1 MGEQLLTVITKYLD
15 KIGSGVETAIN
26 YALKEAPD
34 LFQEYLLYRTIEEIH
49 SAVIC
54 GVSILISG
62 VFIFLIRKADWDG
75 FEWVVRV
82 TCTVTIAVCFL
93 IGLHSIKTIYQI
105 NLTPKAYMID
115 RVSSYLSCKNQSGQN
130 GNCRL

>member
-1 MGEQLLTVITKYLD
+1 MSEQLLVVITKYLD
-15 KIGSGVETAIN
+15 KIGSGIETAIE

-54 GVSILISG
+54 GV
-62 VFIFLIRKADWDG
+62 F
-75 FEWVVRV
+75 
-82 TCTVTIAVCFL
+82 TIPMVICFFV
-93 IGLHSIKTIYQI
+93 GLDSIKTIYQI
-105 NLTPKAYMID
+105 KLTPKAYMID
-115 RVSSYLSCKNQSGQN
+115 RVSGYLACKNRSGQN